1 MKCENRGIV
10 TVAQSFLSMIE
21 GMVIN
26 LKRTAALLFSC
37 LIVIALS
44 ACGGATSTKTPEPP
58 KEGAGTGAT
67 TTKVDAEAVFKANCV
82 SCHGN
87 NLEGAVGPNLQKV
100 GGKLSKG
107 DIDTVVTNGRGG
119 MPSFKGQLS
128 SEEIAGI
135 ADWLSTKK

>member
-1 MKCENRGIV
+1 MLV
-10 TVAQSFLSMIE
+10 VAKSFLSMIE
-21 GMVIN
+21 RKVIN
-26 LKRTAALLFSC
+26 LKRIAAILFSC
-37 LIVIALS
+37 MIVMSLS
-44 ACGGATSTKTPEPP
+44 ACGGASSTSPPETN
-58 KEGAGTGAT
+58 KEGAGTGTT

-107 DIDTVVTNGRGG
+107 DIDAVVTNGRGG

>member
-1 MKCENRGIV
+1 M
-10 TVAQSFLSMIE
+10 
-21 GMVIN
+21 
-26 LKRTAALLFSC
+26 
-37 LIVIALS
+37 ALS
-44 ACGGATSTKTPEPP
+44 ACGGATSTSPPETT
-58 KEGAGTGAT
+58 KEGAGTGTT

-107 DIDTVVTNGRGG
+107 DIDAVVSNGRGG

>member
-1 MKCENRGIV
+1 
-10 TVAQSFLSMIE
+10 MIE
-21 GMVIN
+21 RKVIN
-26 LKRTAALLFSC
+26 LKRTAAILFSC
-37 LIVIALS
+37 MIIISLS
-44 ACGGATSTKTPEPP
+44 ACGGATSKAPETN
-58 KEGAGTGAT
+58 KEGAGAGTGTTT

-107 DIDTVVTNGRGG
+107 DIDAVVTNGRGG